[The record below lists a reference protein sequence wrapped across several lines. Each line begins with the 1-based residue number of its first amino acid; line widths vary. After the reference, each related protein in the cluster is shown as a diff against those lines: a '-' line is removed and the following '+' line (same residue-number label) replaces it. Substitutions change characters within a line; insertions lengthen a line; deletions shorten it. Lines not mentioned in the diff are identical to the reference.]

1 MYHNQS
7 VACSASYRTYGVFT
21 LFDCISDLM
30 VDPLIELRERFGDRL
45 STSGAAMTAYQTDG
59 VTALSARPRAIVVTI
74 DEDDVVFAIRWC
86 FRNDIPWVARGSGTS
101 LSGGSV
107 PIADGLVIA
116 MNRMNRV
123 LRINT
128 DNRTAVVEPGLITGR
143 LVKAAASV
151 GLHYAPDPSSLQV
164 CSIGGN
170 LAFNSGGAHCLKYG
184 MTSNHILGARVVL
197 ADGEIVTLGSESLE
211 GEGPDLMGLFC
222 GSEGTM
228 GVATQITVRLVP
240 PPETYF
246 CVLAGYATV
255 EEAGNAVATIIAA
268 GLLPGAME
276 IMDAIA
282 MKAAHEAVGAE
293 YPQGCAAVLIVE
305 LDGSIESVNA
315 DKPRL
320 EELFRQSGAVSVE
333 VAKDAETRY
342 AIWTGRKSVFSAV
355 GRISPDFIVQDGVV
369 PRGKLGFALRRINDI
384 SVRTGIVIAN
394 VFHAGDGNLHPLIMY
409 DGRVEGALYQ
419 AEVVAAEIVR
429 MCIELGGSITGE
441 HGVGLEKREFLDE
454 MYDEAS
460 IDAMRR
466 LRESMDPKT
475 LANRG
480 KMFPT
485 GEGEPVGL
493 YGLHPLEKAGVIF
506 RE

>member
-1 MYHNQS
+1 MNN
-7 VACSASYRTYGVFT
+7 
-21 LFDCISDLM
+21 LD
-30 VDPLIELRERFGDRL
+30 ELRRRFGDRL
-45 STSGAAMTAYQTDG
+45 MTSDASMVAFQSDG
-59 VTALSARPRAIVVTI
+59 VTALSARPCAVVI
-74 DEDDVVFAIRWC
+74 ALNEDDVVFTVSWC
-86 FRNDIPWVARGSGTS
+86 FKNDVPWVARGSGTS

-107 PIADGLVIA
+107 PIADGIVIA
-116 MNRMNRV
+116 MNRMNRMI
-123 LRINT
+123 RI
-128 DNRTAVVEPGLITGR
+128 DEVNRIAIVEPGLITGR
-143 LVKAAASV
+143 LIRAANAV

-197 ADGEIVTLGSESLE
+197 ADGEIVELGSESLE
-211 GEGPDLMGLFC
+211 GEGPDFMGLFC

-228 GVATQITVRLVP
+228 GVATQITVRLIP

-246 CVLAGYATV
+246 CVMAGYATV
-255 EEAGNAVATIIAA
+255 EDAGNAVATIIAA

-282 MKAAHEAVGAE
+282 MKAAHEAVGAN
-293 YPQGCAAVLIVE
+293 YPSGCEAVLIVE

-320 EELFRQSGAVSVE
+320 EELFKQSGAVSIE

-369 PRGKLGFALRRINDI
+369 PRGKLGFALRRITEI
-384 SVRTGIVIAN
+384 SKRTGIVIAN

-409 DGRVEGALYQ
+409 DGRIDGALHR
-419 AEVVAAEIVR
+419 AEIVAAEIVR
-429 MCIELGGSITGE
+429 LCIELGGSITGE
-441 HGVGLEKREFLDE
+441 HGVGLEKREFLGE
-454 MYDEAS
+454 MYDEPS
-460 IDAMRR
+460 MEMLGR
-466 LRESMDPKT
+466 LRVAMDPKT

-485 GEGEPVGL
+485 GEGEPFGL
-493 YGLHPLEKAGVIF
+493 YGLHPLEKAGVIS

>member
-1 MYHNQS
+1 MNLLTADD
-7 VACSASYRTYGVFT
+7 VSATTCPIPFM
-21 LFDCISDLM
+21 SDSLS
-30 VDPLIELRERFGDRL
+30 ELRTKFGDRL
-45 STSGAAMTAYQTDG
+45 ITSDASMTAFQSDG
-59 VTALSARPRAIVVTI
+59 VTALSARPRAVVVANS
-74 DEDDVVFAIRWC
+74 EDDVAFAVRWC
-86 FRNDIPWVARGSGTS
+86 YRNDVPWVARGSGTS

-123 LRINT
+123 LRL
-128 DNRTAVVEPGLITGR
+128 DAGNRIAVVEPGLITAR

-197 ADGEIVTLGSESLE
+197 ADGEIISIGGESLE
-211 GEGPDLMGLFC
+211 GEGADLMGLFC

-240 PPETYF
+240 PPESYF
-246 CVLAGYATV
+246 CVLAGYASV
-255 EEAGNAVATIIAA
+255 EDAGHAVALVIAA

-282 MKAAHEAVGAE
+282 MKAAHEAVGAN
-293 YPQGCAAVLIVE
+293 YPQGCEAVLIVE
-305 LDGSIESVNA
+305 LDGAIESVNA

-320 EELFRQSGAVSVE
+320 EELFRQSGAVSIE
-333 VAKDAETRY
+333 VAKDAQARY

-369 PRGKLGFALRRINDI
+369 PRGKLGFALRRIGEI
-384 SVRTGIVIAN
+384 SARSGIVIAN

-409 DGRVEGALYQ
+409 DGRNDGALHK
-419 AEVVAAEIVR
+419 AEMVAAEIVR
-429 MCIELGGSITGE
+429 LCIELGGSITGE

-460 IDAMRR
+460 VDLMRR

-493 YGLHPLEKAGVIF
+493 YGLHPLEKAGIIS

>member
-1 MYHNQS
+1 MQS
-7 VACSASYRTYGVFT
+7 
-21 LFDCISDLM
+21 LDD
-30 VDPLIELRERFGDRL
+30 LRERFGNRL
-45 STSGAAMTAYQTDG
+45 VTSAASMMAFQSDG
-59 VTALSARPRAIVVTI
+59 VTALAAHPKAIVVAL
-74 DEDDVVFAIRWC
+74 DEQDVAFAVRWC
-86 FRNDIPWVARGSGTS
+86 YRNDIPWVARGSGTS

-116 MNRMNRV
+116 MNRMNRIV
-123 LRINT
+123 RI
-128 DNRTAVVEPGLITGR
+128 DAESRIAVVEPGVITGR
-143 LVKAAASV
+143 LIKAAASV

-211 GEGPDLMGLFC
+211 GEGADLMGLFC

-240 PPETYF
+240 PPETHF

-255 EEAGNAVATIIAA
+255 EQAGSAVATVIAA

-282 MKAAHEAVGAE
+282 MKAAHEAVGAN
-293 YPQGCAAVLIVE
+293 YPSGCEAVLIVE
-305 LDGSIESVNA
+305 LDGSIESVEA
-315 DKPRL
+315 DKPKL
-320 EELFRQSGAVSVE
+320 ESLLRQSGAVSIE
-333 VAKDAETRY
+333 IAKDAETRL

-355 GRISPDFIVQDGVV
+355 GRLSPDFIVQDGVV
-369 PRGKLGFALRRINDI
+369 PRGQLGFALRRISEI
-384 SVRTGIVIAN
+384 SERTGIVIAN

-409 DGRVEGALYQ
+409 DGRVDGALHR

-429 MCIELGGSITGE
+429 LCIDLGGSITGE

-460 IDAMRR
+460 VAMMHS
-466 LRESMDPKT
+466 LRNAMDPKG

-493 YGLHPLEKAGVIF
+493 YGLHPLEKAGVIS

>member
-1 MYHNQS
+1 
-7 VACSASYRTYGVFT
+7 
-21 LFDCISDLM
+21 
-30 VDPLIELRERFGDRL
+30 
-45 STSGAAMTAYQTDG
+45 
-59 VTALSARPRAIVVTI
+59 
-74 DEDDVVFAIRWC
+74 
-86 FRNDIPWVARGSGTS
+86 
-101 LSGGSV
+101 
-107 PIADGLVIA
+107 
-116 MNRMNRV
+116 
-123 LRINT
+123 
-128 DNRTAVVEPGLITGR
+128 
-143 LVKAAASV
+143 
-151 GLHYAPDPSSLQV
+151 LHYAPDPSSLQV

-211 GEGPDLMGLFC
+211 GEGTDLMGLFC

-240 PPETYF
+240 PPETHF

-255 EEAGNAVATIIAA
+255 EQAGNAVATVIAA

-282 MKAAHEAVGAE
+282 MRAAHEAVGAD
-293 YPQGCAAVLIVE
+293 YPSGCEAVLIVE
-305 LDGSIESVNA
+305 LDGSVESVEA
-315 DKPRL
+315 DKPKL
-320 EELFRQSGAVSVE
+320 ESLLRQSGAVSIE
-333 VAKDAETRY
+333 IAKDAETRL

-355 GRISPDFIVQDGVV
+355 GRLSPDFIVQDGVV
-369 PRGKLGFALRRINDI
+369 PRGQLGFALRRITEI
-384 SVRTGIVIAN
+384 SERTGIVIAN

-409 DGRVEGALYQ
+409 DGRIDGALHR

-429 MCIELGGSITGE
+429 LCIELGGSITGE

-460 IDAMRR
+460 VQMMHS
-466 LRESMDPKT
+466 LRNAMDPKG

-493 YGLHPLEKAGVIF
+493 YGLHPLEKAGVIS

>member
-1 MYHNQS
+1 M
-7 VACSASYRTYGVFT
+7 
-21 LFDCISDLM
+21 LE
-30 VDPLIELRERFGDRL
+30 PLSELRERFGRRCV
-45 STSGAAMTAYQTDG
+45 TSDAALVAFQSDG
-59 VTALSARPRAIVVTI
+59 ITALAARPRAIVVVENE
-74 DEDDVVFAIRWC
+74 DEVAFAVRWC
-86 FRNDIPWVARGSGTS
+86 FRHEVPWVARGSGTS

-107 PIADGLVIA
+107 PIEDGLVIA
-116 MNRMNRV
+116 MNRMNRI

-128 DNRTAVVEPGLITGR
+128 VDRTAIVEPGVITGR
-143 LVKAAASV
+143 LIRAANRV

-184 MTSNHILGARVVL
+184 MTSNHLLGARVVL
-197 ADGEIVTLGSESLE
+197 ADGEVVTLGGESLE
-211 GEGPDLMGLFC
+211 GEGPDLMGFFC

-228 GVATQITVRLVP
+228 GVATQITVRLIP

-255 EEAGNAVATIIAA
+255 EQAGNAVAMIIAA

-282 MKAAHEAVGAE
+282 MRAAHEAVGAD
-293 YPQGCAAVLIVE
+293 YPQGCEAVLIVE
-305 LDGSIESVNA
+305 LDGSRESVDA
-315 DKPRL
+315 DKPTL
-320 EELFRQSGAVSVE
+320 EGLLNQSGAVSIE
-333 VAKDAETRY
+333 VAKDGPTRL

-369 PRGKLGFALRRINDI
+369 PRAKLGFALRRITEI
-384 SVRTGIVIAN
+384 SARTGIVIAN

-409 DGRVEGALYQ
+409 DGRIDGALHR
-419 AEVVAAEIVR
+419 AETVAAEIVR

-454 MYDEAS
+454 MYDDAS
-460 IDAMRR
+460 VEAMRR
-466 LRESMDPKT
+466 LREVMDPKT

-493 YGLHPLEKAGVIF
+493 YGLHPLEKAGVIS

>member
-1 MYHNQS
+1 M
-7 VACSASYRTYGVFT
+7 
-21 LFDCISDLM
+21 FDSLH
-30 VDPLIELRERFGDRL
+30 ELRSHFGDRL
-45 STSGAAMTAYQTDG
+45 ATSEASMKAFQSDG
-59 VTALSARPRAIVVTI
+59 VTALSARPRGIVTALN
-74 DEDDVVFAIRWC
+74 EDDVIFAVRWC
-86 FRNDIPWVARGSGTS
+86 FQNDVPWVARGSGTS

-116 MNRMNRV
+116 MNRMNRILKIDV
-123 LRINT
+123 ENRI
-128 DNRTAVVEPGLITGR
+128 AVVEPGVITGR
-143 LVKAAASV
+143 LIRAASEV

-164 CSIGGN
+164 CSLGGN

-184 MTSNHILGARVVL
+184 MTSNHMLGARVVL
-197 ADGEIVTLGSESLE
+197 ADGEVVTIGGGSLE

-240 PPETYF
+240 PPESYF
-246 CVLAGYATV
+246 CVLAGYETV
-255 EEAGNAVATIIAA
+255 EQAGNAVAMIIAA

-293 YPQGCAAVLIVE
+293 YPSGCEAVLIVE
-305 LDGSIESVNA
+305 LDGAIESVSA
-315 DKPRL
+315 DRPRL
-320 EELFRQSGAVSVE
+320 EELFSQSGAVSVE
-333 VAKDAETRY
+333 VAKDAATRY

-369 PRGKLGFALRRINDI
+369 PRGKLGFALRRISEI
-384 SVRTGIVIAN
+384 SERSGIVIAN

-409 DGRVEGALYQ
+409 DGRIDGALHQ
-419 AEVVAAEIVR
+419 AEMVAAEIVR
-429 MCIELGGSITGE
+429 LCIELGGSITGE

-454 MYDEAS
+454 MYDDAS
-460 IDAMRR
+460 IQLMHR
-466 LRESMDPKT
+466 LREAMDPKT

-485 GEGEPVGL
+485 GEGEPMGL
-493 YGLHPLEKAGVIF
+493 YGLHPLEKAGVIS